1 MVNPEKLEMA
11 VVSLA
16 QSERTSQGSTA
27 IFYSPDG
34 YQTSGSKLMGRHAAG
49 AGFLRAFARTEL
61 SERITGVA
69 QNSQYFKSFEQD
81 IRGYGFA
88 GKVESVHLSDQRR
101 IGQQDILYLP
111 GPGLNDFAWRRQAVA
126 PYAYSLCGVT
136 HTTASHRAME
146 SIAQLITAPLF
157 EWDALICTSRAVLDS
172 VRVLLEAQADY
183 LRWKLAA
190 NRFTLPQLPVIPLG
204 VHCEDFVY
212 SKAQREQARAQI
224 GASESDIVVIFL
236 GRLSFHAKAHPQAM
250 YLAMNELA
258 RKNPGRGLHLVQCGW
273 FANEAIESAFKQAAA
288 ELCPHVQHHFLD
300 GRQADAREVA
310 WAGADIYVSFS
321 DNIQETFGISP
332 VEAMA
337 AGLPVVVSDWDGY
350 RDTVRDGIDGFR
362 IPTLMPQTP
371 DGVDLASRYDAGV
384 DSYDMYC
391 GHTCELVAVDV
402 SAAIKA
408 LEVLVASPEL
418 RTKMGSAG
426 RARAKD
432 VFDWTVVMSQYR
444 ALWRELAD
452 RRALLTAAPLLGDSA
467 SQRIRPDRMDPFQL
481 FASYPTAMLGDGDSL
496 VAVHEDLGLSHAF
509 LLQCKAMAINSFAQ
523 FVYPESD
530 ECLRMLELVV
540 SRPGVTVTEV
550 VAAFPRER
558 ALVIRR
564 GLVWMIKMHVLRFPG

>member
-1 MVNPEKLEMA
+1 MA
-11 VVSLA
+11 NQESLKIAAASLA
-16 QSERTSQGSTA
+16 QSERTTQGSAA

-34 YQTSGSKLMGRHAAG
+34 YQTSASKLMGRHAAG
-49 AGFLRAFARTEL
+49 ASFLRAFAATEL

-69 QNSQYFKSFEQD
+69 QNSQYFKVFEQD
-81 IRGYGFA
+81 LRGHGFA
-88 GKVESVHLSDQRR
+88 GVVKSVHLTDHAS
-101 IGQQDILYLP
+101 IGQRGILYLP
-111 GPGLNDFAWRRQAVA
+111 GPGLNDFAWRRQSVA
-126 PYAYSLCGVT
+126 PHAYSLCGVT

-146 SIAQLITAPLF
+146 SIAQLLTAPLY
-157 EWDALICTSRAVLDS
+157 EWDALICTSRAVLES

-212 SKAQREQARAQI
+212 SEGQREQARARI
-224 GASESDIVVIFL
+224 GASQSDIVVIFL

-250 YLAMNELA
+250 YLAMNEVA

-300 GRQADAREVA
+300 GRQADEREVA

-337 AGLPVVVSDWDGY
+337 AGLPVVVSDWNGY

-371 DGVDLASRYDAGV
+371 DGIDLASRYDAGI

-408 LEVLVASPEL
+408 LEVLVARPEL
-418 RTKMGSAG
+418 RRNMGSAG
-426 RARAKD
+426 RGRAKD
-432 VFDWTVVMSQYR
+432 VFDWAVVMSQYR

-452 RRALLTAAPLLGDSA
+452 RRALLTAAPLLGESA
-467 SQRIRPDRMDPFQL
+467 SQQIRPDRMDPFQL
-481 FASYPTAMLGDGDSL
+481 FAGYPTAMLREDTSL
-496 VAVHEDLGLSHAF
+496 VAVHEDISVSHAF
-509 LLQCKAMAINSFAQ
+509 LLQCKVMAINSFAQ
-523 FVYPESD
+523 FVYPENH

-540 SRPGVTVTEV
+540 SGPGVTVAEV
-550 VAAFPRER
+550 VAEFPGER